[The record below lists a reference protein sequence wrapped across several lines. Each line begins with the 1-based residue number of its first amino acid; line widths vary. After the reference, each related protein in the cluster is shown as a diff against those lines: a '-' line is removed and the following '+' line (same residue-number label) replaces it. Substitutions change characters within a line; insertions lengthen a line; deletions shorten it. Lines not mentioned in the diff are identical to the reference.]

1 MTPRSIRRAQDRRA
15 NKLARKAEKAAL
27 TLPITTPEPLLPPA
41 APELSPGPSEGSISP
56 AQLAANMANAQL
68 SSGPKTTEGKAKSCL
83 NAVKT
88 ALTGRTVLLPSDD
101 AAAYEA
107 HVRGFE
113 EEFQPVG
120 PRESELTQTIADIW
134 WRMRRAVALQ
144 MALFA
149 RGYIEFADQFD
160 DHPVSVRRG
169 LIEVQTFLTYEKQLR
184 NLQLQ
189 EARLSRR
196 REKET
201 AELRNLQQDRKAKE
215 REQLDLASKPDRKK
229 NGFEFSTA
237 EIDKTL
243 EPARPSQSLKT
254 VPQAA

>member
-1 MTPRSIRRAQDRRA
+1 MT
-15 NKLARKAEKAAL
+15 L
-27 TLPITTPEPLLPPA
+27 
-41 APELSPGPSEGSISP
+41 SP
-56 AQLAANMANAQL
+56 AQLAANRANAQL
-68 SSGPKTTEGKAKSCL
+68 STGPNTSEGKSKSCL

-101 AAAYEA
+101 VAAYES

-120 PRESELTQTIADIW
+120 PRECELVQSIADIW

-144 MALFA
+144 MAIFA
-149 RGYIEFADQFD
+149 RGQMEFAGQFE
-160 DHPVSVRRG
+160 DHDPAARRA
-169 LIEVQTFLTYEKQLR
+169 LIEVHTFLTYEKQLR

-201 AELRNLQQDRKAKE
+201 AELRELQQDRKAKK
-215 REQLDLASKPDRKK
+215 REQLDLASKLYLAAQQDHTPFDPAA
-229 NGFEFSTA
+229 NGFDFSTA
-237 EIDKTL
+237 QIEHYLARVRAAQPRKT
-243 EPARPSQSLKT
+243 AA
-254 VPQAA
+254 QAA